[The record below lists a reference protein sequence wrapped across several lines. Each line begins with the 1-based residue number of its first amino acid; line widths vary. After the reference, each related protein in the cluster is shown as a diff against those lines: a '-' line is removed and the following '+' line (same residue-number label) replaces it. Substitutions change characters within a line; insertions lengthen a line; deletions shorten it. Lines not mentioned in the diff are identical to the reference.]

1 MKTMIKTVLNRF
13 KNLSLPA
20 RASLAYTIANIVSKG
35 ISVITVPIYTRLL
48 TTTEMGVGTTYSSW
62 YTIIYS
68 IVTLSLTSGSLNI
81 AMIEYK
87 EERDKYESCC
97 LSISSITGILF
108 LGIYVIGASYFNSIT
123 TLSTPIMLLLGI
135 SLVFNPALDL
145 WYAKQRFEYKYI
157 SSVIVSISVTILSA
171 ICTVIAI
178 ILLKEK
184 NVNIGEVKVVSQGSV
199 QILFAV
205 YFYFYIY
212 TKGRTI
218 FNKSMWHNALS
229 WSLPLIIHSLS
240 KSILDLS
247 DRLMIASLC
256 GKSEAGIYG
265 TIYSLAMLSLIIWN
279 AINTSL
285 IPVSFEKLKQKDY
298 GSLNRIIQSI
308 LVIFG
313 GVAILVTLFAPEILW
328 VFTTEEYMAAV
339 YLVPALSTGIYF
351 TALYNIYGNFLL
363 YKKKTKLIMI
373 GTIIAA
379 LSNVVLNYIFIKMI
393 GYVAAAYTT
402 LISFVILAILQGM
415 MTKKE
420 FECEIIDTKKTSVVS
435 VIVCILCNICNLIY
449 EKWILRYILI
459 VIILLAAWLFRNKIK
474 RVMFDGSKYNG

>member
-1 MKTMIKTVLNRF
+1 MIKTMLKRV
-13 KNLSLPA
+13 KKLSLPA

-35 ISVITVPIYTRLL
+35 ISIITVPIYTRLL
-48 TTTEMGVGTTYSSW
+48 TTAEMGVGTTYSSW

-81 AMIEYK
+81 AMMEYE
-87 EERDKYESCC
+87 EEREKYESCC

-108 LGIYVIGASYFNSIT
+108 LGIYVIGASYFNNIT

-145 WYAKQRFEYKYI
+145 WYTKQRYEYQYI

-171 ICTVIAI
+171 ICAVIAI
-178 ILLKEK
+178 ISLKDK
-184 NVNIGEVKVVSQGSV
+184 NVDLGEVKVVSQGTI

-205 YFYFYIY
+205 YFYVYIY
-212 TKGRTI
+212 TKGKTI

-229 WSLPLIIHSLS
+229 WSLPLIVHSLL

-265 TIYSLAMLSLIIWN
+265 TVYSLAMLSLIVWN
-279 AINTSL
+279 AINISL
-285 IPVSFEKLKQKDY
+285 IPVSFEKLEQKDY

-313 GVAILVTLFAPEILW
+313 GVAILVTLFAPEILL

-339 YLVPALSTGIYF
+339 YLVPALSAGIYF

-363 YKKKTKLIMI
+363 YKKKTRLIMT
-373 GTIIAA
+373 GTTIAA
-379 LSNVVLNYIFIKMI
+379 LSNVVLNYIFIKMN

-402 LISFVILAILQGM
+402 LVSFVILAILQGM

-420 FECEIIDTKKTSVVS
+420 FGYEIINTKKASLIS
-435 VIVCILCNICNLIY
+435 GIVCVLCNICNLIY

-459 VIILLAAWLFRNKIK
+459 AIIFLTAWLFRKKIK
-474 RVMFDGSKYNG
+474 KMMLDSFKYKG